1 MHQHYEDILDRID
14 EPPTWFD
21 EQGVPRYGA
30 FSPNRL
36 SNIYAREAALAEITC
51 QGCGRPF
58 NVAMD
63 SRYAGK
69 GRGLCDEIRLG
80 RLHYGDPP
88 NVRCCAA
95 GPTMNSVMRC
105 VLEYWSRDSELR
117 TEWQRDPAYEGPV
130 TETYEPAD
138 TVSEVLA
145 AINAG
150 HTTLRVDCTSSPNRY
165 DLAGRVTAAIA
176 GNGRILVACPMQII
190 AVASGMLK
198 GLVPGE
204 AIGNVQQP
212 ASITLVPL
220 ERLSKVLPSTF
231 DTIVVLTGVPPWD
244 TYMQRVKDEQERLW
258 GQTKSWMEAAA
269 TGRVLIEF
277 RLAGRRRVI
286 ESPGVVI
293 DGWQMRS
300 TAT

>member
-30 FSPNRL
+30 FSPDRL
-36 SNIYAREAALAEITC
+36 NNIYAHEAALAEITC

-58 NVAMD
+58 SVAMD
-63 SRYAGK
+63 GRYAGK
-69 GRGLCDEIRLG
+69 GRGLCDDIRLG

-88 NVRCCAA
+88 NMRCCAA
-95 GPTMNSVMRC
+95 GPTMNSVTHR

-117 TEWQRDPAYEGPV
+117 LDWQRDPVYQGPV
-130 TETYEPAD
+130 VETYEPAD

-150 HTTLRVDCTSSPNRY
+150 HTALRVDCTSNPNRY

-176 GNGRILVACPMQII
+176 GNGRILVVCPRQIS
-190 AVASGMLK
+190 AVARGMLK
-198 GLVPGE
+198 GLVPME

-212 ASITLVPL
+212 ASITLVEFEL
-220 ERLSKVLPSTF
+220 LLKVSPGTF

-258 GQTKSWMEAAA
+258 EQTKSWLEAAA
-269 TGRVLIEF
+269 TDRVLIEF
-277 RLAGRRRVI
+277 SLAGRRRVM
-286 ESPGVVI
+286 ESLVVVI

-300 TAT
+300 TAA